1 MKALVTGG
9 AGFLGSH
16 LVDALVAAG
25 DEVIVLDN
33 LRRGA
38 LANIDRHLC
47 SKHVTFIEGDIW
59 DRAVV
64 LEASAGVDIV
74 YHLAAQSNVI
84 GAIQDTDYSFTTNVA
99 GTYNV
104 LKAAA
109 NAGVRRLVF
118 ASSREVYGEPK
129 SIPVPESAPLDAKNV
144 YGASKIAGEAYC
156 RVWQST
162 TGLECQILR
171 FANVYGPRDRD
182 RVIPTWLQRASR
194 GEPLELY
201 GGEQLIDFVW
211 VGTAVK
217 ALLAAAGSQLSDPIN
232 VGSGTGVT
240 LTHLAHRILEETG
253 SASKLK
259 ILPARRVEVVRF
271 VADVRQMQRVL
282 GVAPEP
288 DPLARLSDCLA
299 IYPRVAPSALRLHNS
314 PAWRSDRAAAGC
326 GGASRL
332 ASQ

>member
-16 LVDALVAAG
+16 LVDALVAAR

-47 SKHVTFIEGDIW
+47 AKDVTFIEGDIR
-59 DRAVV
+59 DHTVV
-64 LEASAGVDIV
+64 LEAATGVDVV

-104 LKAAA
+104 LKASAH
-109 NAGVRRLVF
+109 AGVRRLVF
-118 ASSREVYGEPK
+118 ASSREVYGEPE
-129 SIPVPESAPLDAKNV
+129 SLPVPENTRLAAKNV

-171 FANVYGPRDRD
+171 FANVYGPRDHD
-182 RVIPTWLQRASR
+182 RVIPIWLERARR
-194 GEPLELY
+194 GDALELY
-201 GGEQLIDFVW
+201 GGEQVLDFVW
-211 VGTAVK
+211 IHTAVQ
-217 ALLAAAGSQLSDPIN
+217 ALMAAAHCEPSGPIN
-232 VGSGTGVT
+232 VGSGSGAT
-240 LTHLAHRILEETG
+240 LRYLAHLILEQTS
-253 SASKLK
+253 SASKLNV
-259 ILPARRVEVVRF
+259 LPSRPSEVVRF
-271 VADVRQMQRVL
+271 VAEVVQMQRVL
-282 GVAPEP
+282 GVSPEL
-288 DPLARLSDCLA
+288 DPLGRLDDC
-299 IYPRVAPSALRLHNS
+299 VAACPS
-314 PAWRSDRAAAGC
+314 PALGHATKLAG
-326 GGASRL
+326 
-332 ASQ
+332 

>member
-16 LVDALVAAG
+16 LVDALVAVG
-25 DEVIVLDN
+25 DDVIILDN
-33 LRRGA
+33 LRRGG

-47 SKHVTFIEGDIW
+47 AKRVTFIEGDIR
-59 DRAVV
+59 DHAVV
-64 LEASAGVDIV
+64 LEAAANVDVV

-84 GAIQDTDYSFTTNVA
+84 GAIQDTDYSFTTNVT

-109 NAGVRRLVF
+109 YAGVRRLVF
-118 ASSREVYGEPK
+118 ASSREVYGEPE
-129 SIPVPESAPLDAKNV
+129 SLPVSENTRLAAKNA

-162 TGLECQILR
+162 TGLECQVLR

-182 RVIPTWLQRASR
+182 RVIPIWLERASQ

-201 GGEQLIDFVW
+201 GGEQVIDFVW
-211 VGTAVK
+211 VGTAIQ
-217 ALLAAAGSQLSDPIN
+217 ALLAAAGSEATGPIN

-240 LTHLAHRILEETG
+240 LPHLAHRILEETS
-253 SASKLK
+253 SASKLT
-259 ILPARRVEVVRF
+259 ILPARPVEVVRF
-271 VADVRQMQRVL
+271 VAYVGQMQRVL

-288 DPLARLSDCLA
+288 DPLGHLSDCLA
-299 IYPRVAPSALRLHNS
+299 EYAS
-314 PAWRSDRAAAGC
+314 PALHSAPLQVGRPSG
-326 GGASRL
+326 
-332 ASQ
+332 